1 MTAVTDQQRLAY
13 IASQAADA
21 RVNVE
26 LQTEEM
32 TLNLGPQHPATHG
45 TLRLVAHLDGEQVIS
60 ADVVCGYM
68 HRGYEKLTEVRTYP
82 QVTTLIN
89 RIDWLSSFANEVP
102 FILAAEALMEVEA
115 PPRAQYIRTIMFE
128 LSRLANITLFIG
140 DLGVQLGAVTP
151 AFL

>member
-1 MTAVTDQQRLAY
+1 MTAVSEAQRMAY
-13 IASQAADA
+13 IAGQAADA

-45 TLRLVAHLDGEQVIS
+45 TLRIIARLDGEQVIN
-60 ADVVCGYM
+60 AEVVCGYM
-68 HRGYEKLTEVRTYP
+68 HRGYEKLTEVRTFP

-102 FILAAEALMEVEA
+102 FILAAEQLMEVEA
-115 PPRAQYIRTIMFE
+115 PARAQYIRTIMFE
-128 LSRLANITLFIG
+128 LSRIANITLFIG
-140 DLGVQLGAVTP
+140 EMGVQL
-151 AFL
+151 